1 MAGFWVVLVLFGVVG
16 YGIALTRKGRV
27 ASAKLGSRRKEFFVQ
42 ADIESA
48 FRVISAMRGK
58 FTADDRD
65 PATKVVVLSS
75 PVSFATWG
83 FIFPVYLHAA
93 GTMGT
98 RIELGCYSKL
108 FQLGPLVTKAHNDC
122 EAAIQAALSIP
133 AARVA

>member
-1 MAGFWVVLVLFGVVG
+1 MVGFWVVLILFGVVG

-27 ASAKLGSRRKEFFVQ
+27 SSAKLGSRRKEFFVQ

-48 FRVISAMRGK
+48 FRTISAMRGK

-65 PATKVVVLSS
+65 PATKVIVLSS

-98 RIELGCYSKL
+98 RVELGCSSKL

>member
-1 MAGFWVVLVLFGVVG
+1 MAGFWIVLVLFGVVG

-27 ASAKLGSRRKEFFVQ
+27 SSAKLGSRRKEFFVQ

-48 FRVISAMRGK
+48 FRTISAMRGK

-65 PATKVVVLSS
+65 PATKVIVLSS

-83 FIFPVYLHAA
+83 FIYPVYLHAA

-98 RIELGCYSKL
+98 RVELGCHSKL

-133 AARVA
+133 VARVA

>member
-1 MAGFWVVLVLFGVVG
+1 MGGFWIALVLFGVVG

-27 ASAKLGSRRKEFFVQ
+27 TGASLGSRRKEFFVP

-48 FRVISAMRGK
+48 FRAISAMRGK

-65 PATKVVVLSS
+65 PTTKVVVLSS
-75 PVSFATWG
+75 PVSFMTWG

-98 RIELGCYSKL
+98 RIELGCKSKL
-108 FQLGPLVTKAHNDC
+108 FQLGPLVTKAHDEC
-122 EAAIQAALSIP
+122 EAAIKAALSIP
-133 AARVA
+133 VARVA